1 MSLTKR
7 DIELIQL
14 GFKCFEN
21 PPKVRLLQLTSDS
34 PLSVSSLNN
43 GLTSLTSTYLT

>member
-21 PPKVRLLQLTSDS
+21 PPKVRIQQLTSDF
-34 PLSVSSLNN
+34 PISVSSLNKILASLISTH
-43 GLTSLTSTYLT
+43 LT